1 MNRQI
6 LTRLLAYSLK
16 AIWFFGPSVVTLVLS
31 YYLFTGIDAGRDVI
45 IIAAET
51 RTSLALTIFC
61 VLLWSFF
68 LWYSSRLLAY
78 EKLYNDRQ
86 WPQPVL
92 THFPRLVAYNAFVTI
107 QAAVLSLPLFLG
119 ISFWYTLFFIILHN
133 IYYFFLDSI
142 FDARR
147 NRRKRTIETLLLG
160 IFYMGLLFYCAL
172 RNDTAVLIKWNLFF
186 LVFGLFIVQIVFLRY
201 SILRIKT
208 SRSFSISEDPC
219 ERPVDRYEDLGLF
232 GFHMVHVPQ
241 TVVDQEKIIFRFFN
255 LVAFAGVC
263 LFSLSFSSIAFAKTM
278 GPMAVALIA
287 FGILAGGF
295 NAINMISLRVR
306 FNVFVLMCLFAWLSD
321 AIFPD
326 QYRVQL
332 TKSPAKD
339 FYAHH
344 RQTYSHYF
352 DTWVRTRADA
362 IKASTTYPVYIILSD
377 GGASRSGYWVAS
389 VLGSWE
395 DKSLAENSADSFG
408 SHLFCLSGASGGTVG
423 NATFYALLKYN
434 DSHDTYRARARAFLK
449 NDFLSY
455 TMAHYMGPDLLRH
468 LVKIPFENRADALA
482 HTFAQ
487 YSEDSLYNAFDKNV
501 SELVDTTGRLPIF
514 FFNVTSVR
522 KGQPAVVSSI
532 RLEGFSERID
542 ILSKVDSTGARQKEL
557 GDLTYGTAT
566 ILSARFPYV
575 SPAGKILNDYYVD
588 GGYFDNSGS
597 GIVQELILGIQSII
611 KNERDSANAALY
623 QKLRFKVIHISN
635 TPKSKP
641 SEKINPFVNDL
652 AAPLLTV
659 FSTYSSQTEVNDK
672 RLTNIMKQLPQFD
685 PDVKEIN
692 LYRNNDI
699 NAALKEDYPMNWV
712 ISQYQ
717 RHQMD
722 LRLRAVQPVIDSIR
736 FSR

>member
-1 MNRQI
+1 MNRQTF
-6 LTRLLAYSLK
+6 TRLLAYSLK
-16 AIWFFGPSVVTLVLS
+16 AIWFFGPSVGTIVLS

-51 RTSLALTIFC
+51 RASLALTIFC

-78 EKLYNDRQ
+78 EKFYDDRR
-86 WPQPVL
+86 WPEAVL
-92 THFPRLVAYNAFVTI
+92 THFPRVVAYNAFVTI

-119 ISFWYTLFFIILHN
+119 IGFWYTLFFVVLHN
-133 IYYFFLDSI
+133 IYYFFLDNV
-142 FDARR
+142 FDTKGSQ
-147 NRRKRTIETLLLG
+147 RKRTVETLLLG
-160 IFYMGLLFYCAL
+160 LLYMGLLFYGVL
-172 RNDTAVLIKWNLFF
+172 RNDTAIPIKWNLLF
-186 LVFGLFIVQIVFLRY
+186 LVCGLFIVQIVFLRY
-201 SILRIKT
+201 SILRIKARE
-208 SRSFSISEDPC
+208 SLSISEDPC
-219 ERPVDRYEDLGLF
+219 ERPVDRYDDLGLF
-232 GFHMVHVPQ
+232 GFNMVHVPR
-241 TVVDQEKIIFRFFN
+241 TVIDNERIIFRFFN
-255 LVAFAGVC
+255 FVAFVGVC
-263 LFSLSFSSIAFAKTM
+263 LFSLSFSSITVAKIM

-306 FNVFVLMCLFAWLSD
+306 FNVFVLLCLFAWLSD
-321 AIFPD
+321 AVFPD

-332 TKSPAKD
+332 TKTPVKD

-352 DTWVRTRADA
+352 DNWIRARAGA
-362 IKASTTYPVYIILSD
+362 ISASTHYPVYIVLSD

-395 DKSLAENSADSFG
+395 DKSLAENNLDSFG

-423 NATFYALLKYN
+423 NATFYALLKHN
-434 DSHDTYRARARAFLK
+434 DGNATYHARARAFLK

-455 TMAHYMGPDLLRH
+455 TMAHYMGPDILHH
-468 LVKIPFENRADALA
+468 LVKVPFENRADALA

-487 YSEDSLYNAFDKNV
+487 YSEDSLYHAFDKNV
-501 SELVDTTGRLPIF
+501 SELIDTTGRLPIF

-522 KGQPAVVSSI
+522 KGRPAVVSSI

-542 ILSKVDSTGARQKEL
+542 ILDKIDSTATQQKDL
-557 GDLTYGTAT
+557 GDLTYATAT

-611 KNERDSANAALY
+611 KNETDTAKAALY

-635 TPKSKP
+635 TPKSKA
-641 SEKINPFVNDL
+641 SEKINPFINDL

-692 LYRNNDI
+692 LYRNNDTT
-699 NAALKEDYPMNWV
+699 NTLKEDYPMNWV